1 MPSVWNINRK
11 VNTNQNK
18 MSSKL
23 TFEVGEKFKG
33 KILGKGEG
41 KDVIIRLSDG
51 WQFLA
56 EIEGNVSLEQQMFV
70 SFVVE
75 GFKDGKLKLGIV
87 KNEEQETKDSDS
99 SFKDI
104 IKKENLTQEDVK
116 LLKSMISHNIPLTRE
131 NIINIKSIIQ
141 FSQKISQNPQEAEE
155 FIDNFIKS
163 KGLEPE
169 SPKAQE
175 IKTQLKSFFEAF
187 KGMSQE
193 DIMTFLENNIDFTE
207 ENIDSFN
214 KLFKGEKTVK
224 EIFSEV
230 NEEVNNVKNNKDTLQ
245 VEKNVEQEPKK
256 VENIDVPKE
265 QEAVRNN
272 TTLAT
277 KAYVSNEK
285 VQSKFSMLNLLKS
298 MMGEKSDLLKEPI
311 KEIITKRANTFE
323 PRNYKSAIAQ
333 LNILNDQSFSEEI
346 KKNIIGNQP
355 ITKPVIEKVLSNMF
369 NNKINL
375 TNDEFKNVMDIV
387 RIVDEMSGE
396 NTNNVKGSTLINELK
411 QIVKN
416 RSEFFSNPAEVSFIE
431 KDLDTLNVN
440 KFLDTLND
448 FLVYDDEITKK
459 GVENTISKI
468 IGQNIEI
475 TNSEFNDIQDI
486 IIKLSQNVELENKAK
501 SILKNTDDVK
511 IIQEVLKDRIS
522 DFSLDE
528 MKALSENTEAF
539 SDNTLLKLIGDNFD
553 ENGYIEKNKLENI
566 ISKAL
571 GREIQL
577 SSKEFEAINTILQK
591 EYTSNMENIVN
602 DNIHENKFIN
612 DVTNK
617 SNNITNNVF
626 DFMSKL
632 TDMSKEEIVTTLKDI
647 ISEEKRGLFTDDDVS
662 KNITRD
668 TVDKFV
674 SKLLNKEV
682 HVNEREYQEIKE
694 VIKQIVSSN
703 NAEEVSTNKPILE
716 ETMPNIKQK
725 LLPKD
730 AIKNNIKENIA
741 EVKDVV
747 KNILNS
753 LEGDGIKN
761 AKLLEVIKN
770 SINDFKLFNSMSNE
784 YYYVDIPVRANG
796 EEYPCKL
803 IIKDKRNQGKK
814 IDSTNVKMVVTVKTI
829 NMGSIDGF
837 INVNDSIIN
846 IDIKCQK
853 KYMKVMD
860 RDTKNLVDGLR
871 QIGLFANV
879 YVSEKKE
886 EVDITTCR
894 EFFDNSKL
902 GLLDRRV

>member
-41 KDVIIRLSDG
+41 QDVIIRLSDG

-56 EIEGNVSLEQQMFV
+56 EIEGNASLEQQMFV

-141 FSQKISQNPQEAEE
+141 FSQKISQNPQEEE
-155 FIDNFIKS
+155 GFIDNFIKS

-245 VEKNVEQEPKK
+245 VEKNIEQEPKK
-256 VENIDVPKE
+256 VEHIDVPKE
-265 QEAVRNN
+265 QEVGKNN

-333 LNILNDQSFSEEI
+333 LNILNDQSFREEI

-355 ITKPVIEKVLSNMF
+355 ITKPVVEKVLSNMF

-387 RIVDEMSGE
+387 KIVDEMSGE

-486 IIKLSQNVELENKAK
+486 IIKLSQNAELENKAK
-501 SILKNTDDVK
+501 AILSNTDDVK
-511 IIQEVLKDRIS
+511 IIQEVLKDRIG

-539 SDNTLLKLIGDNFD
+539 SDNTLLKLINDNFD
-553 ENGYIEKNKLENI
+553 KNGDIEKNKLENI

-571 GREIQL
+571 GKEIQL
-577 SSKEFEAINTILQK
+577 SSKEFEAINTILKQ
-591 EYTSNMENIVN
+591 EDSSNMENIIN
-602 DNIHENKFIN
+602 DNNHENKFIN

-617 SNNITNNVF
+617 SNNITKNVF

-647 ISEEKRGLFTDDDVS
+647 ISKEERGFFTDDDVS

-674 SKLLNKEV
+674 SKILNKEV
-682 HVNEREYQEIKE
+682 YVNEREYQEIKE

-703 NAEEVSTNKPILE
+703 NGEEVSNKPILE

-753 LEGDGIKN
+753 LEGDGSKN

-770 SINDFKLFNSMSNE
+770 SINDFKLFNYMSNE